1 MKKPTVKFW
10 RHLHGGLAVF
20 WGVMMPISALTNLKN
35 SLPYLVVISVYALMV
50 GHFSSWQATRA
61 EEENGSS
68 DASG

>member
-1 MKKPTVKFW
+1 
-10 RHLHGGLAVF
+10 
-20 WGVMMPISALTNLKN
+20 MPISALTNLKN